1 MAVQKNDFRHRTILA
16 ALLITLA
23 GGADIFAI
31 PAGPLSLYPLR
42 IVIVSASVYYLFFLL
57 KNPQNRR
64 FEKAEWIILLP
75 ISMILYGT
83 AFLVHAESKSE
94 AIKELG
100 NLVFG
105 AGFLFSFGQAVKHTL
120 QPAQFLKSVT
130 YWPLG
135 FILTLALFEIA
146 TKSHLPSPYAT
157 EILITDP
164 IHFVRLSPSGTFGN
178 PNHLAIF
185 LVICFFILFAE
196 LLEKKDILKPL
207 LFITLILI
215 VLWFTLSRF
224 GMMSILLPLLYTPYH
239 FSSEISSSFKKNR
252 NKWFSIMFLFVGIVI
267 IVSMHGGFTG
277 GMFAA
282 EGEGPEIP
290 IDPLAKSSR
299 TVRLNMLK
307 NGWDIFQ
314 KSHFLGVG
322 PGQFSELM
330 RTQSQAYPTFGFTD
344 AHSGTV
350 EIASQYGIVIFLL
363 WALWGV
369 WMFMHTL
376 RTLRKGVTGLIP
388 ALFTILAFIPISAA
402 NSSFIG
408 SPLTW
413 AFLGVLNALVFSF
426 TSPKMSHAK

>member
-1 MAVQKNDFRHRTILA
+1 MNTQDRTHRTILA
-16 ALLITLA
+16 ALLTTLT

-31 PAGPLSLYPLR
+31 PAGSLSLYPLR
-42 IVIVSASVYYLFFLL
+42 IVIILASLYYLLFLL
-57 KNPQNRR
+57 KNRKSLR
-64 FEKAEWIILLP
+64 FEKADWVILLP
-75 ISMILYGT
+75 VSMILYGT
-83 AFLVHAESKSE
+83 AFFFHAESQSE

-100 NLVFG
+100 NLMFG
-105 AGFLFSFGQAVKHTL
+105 AGFLFSFGQALKQTN
-120 QPAQFLKSVT
+120 QPAQFLKNFI

-135 FILTLALFEIA
+135 FMLTLALFEIT

-185 LVICFFILFAE
+185 LALCFYILFAE
-196 LLEKKDILKPL
+196 LISKKEPLKPL
-207 LFITLILI
+207 FFIMLIII

-224 GMMSILLPLLYTPYH
+224 GLMAIILPLFYLAYRYYP
-239 FSSEISSSFKKNR
+239 EIRLSVAKNR
-252 NKWFSIMFLFVGIVI
+252 NRWGGILFLFLGIVLIVGI
-267 IVSMHGGFTG
+267 HGGFTG
-277 GMFAA
+277 GIFAA

-307 NGWDIFQ
+307 NGWDVFQ
-314 KSHFLGVG
+314 KSNFLGVG

-344 AHSGTV
+344 AHSGAV

-363 WALWGV
+363 WALWGG
-369 WMFMHTL
+369 WIFLYTL
-376 RTLRKGVTGLIP
+376 RAVRKGVTELIP
-388 ALFTILAFIPISAA
+388 ALFMILAFIPISAA
-402 NSSFIG
+402 NSSFIA

-413 AFLGVLNALVFSF
+413 AFLGVLNTVVFSF
-426 TSPKMSHAK
+426 NSTKESHAK